1 MITISLWKDV
11 IHLKLIKK
19 KYLFQ
24 AADEATPSEK
34 ACYVIIHMLIT
45 PFVICFD
52 VMLLP
57 FELIYYVLYKKY
69 IKQLEDENGED

>member
-24 AADEATPSEK
+24 AEDEATPSEK
-34 ACYVIIHMLIT
+34 ALCIIGIMIIT
-45 PFVICFD
+45 PFTLCLDI
-52 VMLLP
+52 MLLP
-57 FELIYYVLYKKY
+57 FEIIYYVLYKKY
-69 IKQLEDENGED
+69 IKQLEDENAKD